1 MKKSKQID
9 QLGFEWGERWS
20 NMSWVG
26 IWTASN
32 ITPHRWQE
40 IILNF
45 HFLVARHWLS
55 QANIRAAHFDSH

>member
-1 MKKSKQID
+1 MGSEKKTNKLINWV
-9 QLGFEWGERWS
+9 LEWGERWS

-32 ITPHRWQE
+32 TTPHWWQE

-45 HFLVARHWLS
+45 HFLIAKH
-55 QANIRAAHFDSH
+55 